1 MKCQCI
7 TPENSSPIRL
17 FSVANIFL
25 GLTDLNKTIN
35 GKIKRGRAS
44 HKILEGKFARKQR
57 QPAGAHQGPE
67 KDIDEGTSA
76 GERVAGAKMGG
87 VP

>member
-1 MKCQCI
+1 M
-7 TPENSSPIRL
+7 
-17 FSVANIFL
+17 FL
-25 GLTDLNKTIN
+25 GLTDLNKRIN

-57 QPAGAHQGPE
+57 QPAGVHQAPE
-67 KDIDEGTSA
+67 KDRDEGTSA
-76 GERVAGAKMGG
+76 GEQAAGAETGG